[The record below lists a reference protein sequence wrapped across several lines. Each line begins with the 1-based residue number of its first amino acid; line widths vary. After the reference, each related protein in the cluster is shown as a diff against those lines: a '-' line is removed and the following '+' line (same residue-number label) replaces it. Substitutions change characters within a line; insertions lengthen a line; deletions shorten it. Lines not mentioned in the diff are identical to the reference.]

1 MKILSAFLFIMLVS
15 VKSQAGFLL
24 EFSGTYLSDSL
35 KSGTTDSS
43 TQYFYNVG
51 ALFNMKQNLWGGWS
65 YLGINTTESNNS
77 VSTTFSTAD
86 TGPYV
91 KWQFGRSQIYSL
103 SMAYNILSKA
113 TYKTGSAT
121 AEQWQGTSFWLSFGI
136 MPEISSNLHMGAALN
151 YYSAS
156 YTKKT
161 INGAE
166 TSASDS
172 KSWIFPSVSITK
184 SW

>member
-24 EFSGTYLSDSL
+24 ELNGTYLSDSL

-43 TQYFYNVG
+43 TRYFYNVG
-51 ALFNMKQNLWGGWS
+51 ALFNIKPNLWGGWN
-65 YLGINTTESNNS
+65 YLGISTSESSNS
-77 VSTTFSTAD
+77 VATTFSTAD
-86 TGPYV
+86 TGPYI
-91 KWQFGRSQIYSL
+91 KWQFGRSQLYSL
-103 SMAYNILSKA
+103 SMAYNLLSRA
-113 TYKTGSAT
+113 TYKTGSST
-121 AEQWQGTSFWLSFGI
+121 AEAWQGTSFWISFGI
-136 MPEISSNLHMGAALN
+136 MPELGTNLHLGAALN

-161 INGAE
+161 ISGSE

-172 KSWIFPSVSITK
+172 KSWIFPTLSVTK